1 MPEPIQVLGF
11 AGSLR
16 KDSYNLAALRAAQ
29 ELLPPDMSLAIF
41 DLAPIPMYNEDV
53 RVLGFPPPVEAFRQQ
68 IYAADA
74 VLIATPEY
82 NSSIPGVLKNAI
94 DWASRAPDP
103 PFNGKPVAWMG
114 ASTGGFGTA
123 RAQLHLLQI
132 CANLNML
139 PLNRP
144 RVLITHAREK
154 FIDGQ
159 LVDENT
165 RGQIRAMLEGLADWT
180 RRVRC

>member
-1 MPEPIQVLGF
+1 M
-11 AGSLR
+11 
-16 KDSYNLAALRAAQ
+16 AALRSAQ
-29 ELLPPDMSLAIF
+29 ELLPADTSLEIF
-41 DLAPIPMYNEDV
+41 DLAPIPLYNDDL
-53 RVLGFPPPVEAFRQQ
+53 RALGFPAPVEAFRQR
-68 IYAADA
+68 IAAADA

-82 NSSIPGVLKNAI
+82 NHSIPGVLKNAI

-103 PFNGKPVAWMG
+103 PFNDKPVAMLG
-114 ASTGGFGTA
+114 ASSGGFGTV

-132 CANLNML
+132 CASLNML

-154 FIDGQ
+154 FVDGS

-165 RGQIRAMLEGLADWT
+165 RGQLRALLEALADWT
-180 RRVRC
+180 RRLKR